1 MRAGCLRLYQLLWG
15 LTRPLIFLSA
25 PQRAH
30 DRMLA
35 LLRRL
40 DSSDRGIAAL
50 SAIHRS
56 AFPPAPKPVPLV
68 GGVPLPQPLILA
80 AGLVK
85 GPGFPDERSALLA
98 AAQRGEN
105 LLPGWR
111 SVPALLGPVE
121 FGSFT
126 RWPRPGNPGTVLWR
140 DTDSRSTRNRVGLR
154 NPGARA
160 VAQFLGQQAAR
171 LPACWGIN
179 LAASPGE
186 ADVGR
191 LRDEL
196 LESLGFFLAAGAR
209 PDWFTLNISCPNTGD
224 DPRGRHSAALLR
236 ELCGPATRLADPTP
250 VWIKVA
256 PDLAPEQYR
265 ALPEACAV
273 AGVRA
278 IVATNTLAQPAP
290 DNREVQAGLGGA
302 SLYDHARAAQ
312 SLLRQELDGL
322 AGAVDLI
329 ACGGILDGA
338 GWRACEAVAGQY
350 WSALIWRGPLAAALI
365 LREGQDD
372 H

>member
-1 MRAGCLRLYQLLWG
+1 MRDAYLRLYQLLWG
-15 LTRPLIFLSA
+15 LTRLLIFLSA

-35 LLRRL
+35 FLRRL
-40 DSSDRGIAAL
+40 DNSDQGIAAL
-50 SAIHRS
+50 CAIHRS

-68 GGVPLPQPLILA
+68 GGVPLPQPLMLA

-85 GPGFPDERSALLA
+85 GPGFPDERSALA

-111 SVPALLGPVE
+111 SMPALLGPVE

-126 RWPRPGNPGTVLWR
+126 RWPRLGNQGTVLWR

-160 VAQFLGQQAAR
+160 VAQFLGQQLTG

-179 LAASPGE
+179 LATSPGE
-186 ADVGR
+186 EDVGR

-196 LESLGFFLAAGAR
+196 LESLGFFLDAGVR

-236 ELCGPATRLADPTP
+236 ELCEPATRLAAPTP
-250 VWIKVA
+250 VWIKIA
-256 PDLAPEQYR
+256 PDLGREQYR
-265 ALPEACAV
+265 ALPEACAG

-290 DNREVQAGLGGA
+290 DVPGVQVGLGGA
-302 SLYDHARAAQ
+302 DLYDHAHAAQ

-338 GWRACEAVAGQY
+338 GWRACEAVAAQY
-350 WSALIWRGPLAAALI
+350 WSALVWRGPLAAALI
-365 LREGQDD
+365 LREGQDV